1 MFRNALL
8 SITIAML
15 ACVAFALPAAAS
27 DATHIKIGYSV
38 SDKDGKAL
46 FIVDGAGKVIVP
58 AGADIQDT
66 ALKIAAIMNAKGLCG
81 AHTADFVIHDKAG
94 KPMFT
99 VAANGK
105 LAVSPGV
112 HTNREARE
120 VVAKLN
126 AENLCSPDS
135 VVAAADAGGTVTI
148 HGFGKAKAH

>member
-15 ACVAFALPAAAS
+15 ACAALPAAAS
-27 DATHIKIGYSV
+27 DAAHPKIGYSV

-58 AGADIQDT
+58 TGADIQDT

-81 AHTADFVIHDKAG
+81 VHTADFVINDKAG

-105 LAVSPGV
+105 LAVSKGV

-120 VVAKLN
+120 VVAKIN
-126 AENLCSPDS
+126 AESLCSPDS
-135 VVAAADAGGTVTI
+135 VVAADTGGTVTI
-148 HGFGKAKAH
+148 HGFGKAKAR